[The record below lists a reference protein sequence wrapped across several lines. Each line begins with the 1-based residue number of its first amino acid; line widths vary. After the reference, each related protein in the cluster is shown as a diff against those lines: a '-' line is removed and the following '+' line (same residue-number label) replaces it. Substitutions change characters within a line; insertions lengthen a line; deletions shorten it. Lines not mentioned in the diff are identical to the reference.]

1 MENLLDLIIVGSGP
15 AGITAAIYAKRYGMS
30 LEIFE
35 KAIPGG
41 NVVNAFEIENYPGF
55 SKIHGFELALNMQN
69 QLKDLG
75 VSITFRNII
84 DISKNEDGTFTVKA
98 SNGQEYHS
106 KFVILALGSKP
117 KQLEIYNEQKFLGRG
132 ISYCATCDGSFYKGK
147 DVIVVGGG
155 NSAITEALYLATICN
170 SVTIVARKDIRATK
184 AELDKLLAK
193 NNVVLM
199 KNTSIMSLIENSN
212 TLVGVRLKNNITDE
226 VNEYSTDG
234 IFVYIGSSAPTTF
247 LQKLN
252 ILNDNSYIR
261 VNENFETDIE
271 GLYSVGDSIDKKIR
285 QIITAQADAVIAIEH
300 IKEKL

>member
-35 KAIPGG
+35 KSIPGG

-75 VSITFRNII
+75 VSITFRNIV
-84 DISKNEDGTFTVKA
+84 DVSKNEDGTFTVRA